1 MDKTEL
7 NDAEIALAKILNYQN
22 EEEAFNQ
29 PGVLP
34 TDKERKW
41 LPYNLYQR
49 FVKKVI
55 TDYFDSQSSTKIQ
68 KIKEFS

>member
-1 MDKTEL
+1 MENTEL
-7 NDAEIALAKILNYQN
+7 NDAEKALAKILNYQN

-34 TDKERKW
+34 EWKERKW

-49 FVKKVI
+49 FVKNVAN
-55 TDYFDSQSSTKIQ
+55 DYFHSKNSTTPVSRIA
-68 KIKEFS
+68 